1 MKLTVIG
8 FGRCGGQVADAF
20 ARLNKRARRQRG
32 VDIVVDAFAVN
43 SGETDL
49 AGIRD
54 IKSDYNHRILLG
66 STKTRGHSAAKLSEL
81 GAQIAREDQDKVVTA
96 LRSSKHF
103 ADADAI
109 LMVAGTAGGTGSG
122 GMPVLAQHLKERY
135 WTKPVYCMAVLPF
148 EYEEQAEARTVHNT
162 ALCLKSTYATA
173 DAVMLVENQR
183 FHRKD
188 SPLRYNTAQINAHI
202 VEPFYNLLCAGEEKR
217 PKRIGTRV
225 LDAADIAETL
235 EGWSAIGYGKT
246 SLPTIRIPFLAS
258 RNYLKRGAGTNR
270 GIQAVE
276 QAISEMSVHCQ
287 PKYAAKALYVISA
300 PASEMSSYLT
310 SDLSEYLRDIAP
322 NAVIRSGDYP
332 SDRSIMDVTIVLS
345 GLSEV
350 ARIRDYYT
358 KATALLEKT
367 EKDEEE
373 GPTRRSATEQA
384 ADDLPTLL

>member
-20 ARLNKRARRQRG
+20 ARMNKQAHRQRG
-32 VDIVVDAFAVN
+32 VDIVLDAFAVN

-49 AGIRD
+49 AGIRN

-66 STKTRGHSAAKLSEL
+66 SAKTRGHSAAKLSEL
-81 GAQIAREDQDKVVTA
+81 GAQIARDDRDKVVTA
-96 LRSSKHF
+96 LRSSKRF

-109 LMVAGTAGGTGSG
+109 LMVAATAGGTGSG
-122 GMPVLAQHLKERY
+122 AMPVLAQHLKERY

-148 EYEEQAEARTVHNT
+148 EHEEQAEARTIHNT
-162 ALCLKSTYATA
+162 ALCLKSSYTAA
-173 DAVMLVENQR
+173 DAVILVENQR

-202 VEPFYNLLCAGEEKR
+202 AEPFYNLLCAGEEKK

-235 EGWSAIGYGKT
+235 SGWTAIGYGKT
-246 SLPTIRIPFLAS
+246 SLPAIRIPFLAS
-258 RNYLKRGAGTNR
+258 RDYRKRGAGTNR
-270 GIQAVE
+270 GIQAIE
-276 QAISEMSVHCQ
+276 EAISELSVHCQ
-287 PKYAAKALYVISA
+287 PKYAAKALYLISA

-310 SDLSEYLRDIAP
+310 SDLSEYLRDVAP
-322 NAVIRSGDYP
+322 NAVIRAGDYP
-332 SDRSIMDVTIVLS
+332 NERSIMDVTIVLS
-345 GLSEV
+345 ALSEV

-358 KATALLEKT
+358 RATTLH
-367 EKDEEE
+367 EKDD
-373 GPTRRSATEQA
+373 GTSATPRSATDKA